1 MYTQGVE
8 NMLVLL
14 TPDEKKLFDVLTEQ
28 FGISENVAMLHIMES
43 TEYEVI
49 EDESVDSD
57 EELEYEDGNSEEEA
71 PVSGEEH

>member
-1 MYTQGVE
+1 MYIQGVE